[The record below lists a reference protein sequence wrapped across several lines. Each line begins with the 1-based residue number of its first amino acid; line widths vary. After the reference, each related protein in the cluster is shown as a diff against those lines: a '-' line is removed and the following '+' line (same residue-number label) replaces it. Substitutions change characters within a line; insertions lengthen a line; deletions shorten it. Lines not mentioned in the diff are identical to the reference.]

1 MRPEDASLPI
11 RCRTTRRRVML
22 TDDYLRRTAEVFEKE
37 LGRPVTRDEA
47 REIAENVLCYLE
59 CLVDGAE
66 QIP

>member
-1 MRPEDASLPI
+1 MKPTEATGPI

-22 TDDYLRRTAEVFEKE
+22 TDDYLRRTAELFEVE
-37 LGRPVTRDEA
+37 LGRPVTKAEA

-66 QIP
+66 QSP